1 MKRIFEI
8 EFPDDLGPMWM
19 NKDNLLLTINAYC
32 DNTDGKIKVKDIT
45 EEVRKAR
52 NTTTLTSFNE
62 EFGIFH

>member
-32 DNTDGKIKVKDIT
+32 DNKDGKI
-45 EEVRKAR
+45 
-52 NTTTLTSFNE
+52 NL
-62 EFGIFH
+62 